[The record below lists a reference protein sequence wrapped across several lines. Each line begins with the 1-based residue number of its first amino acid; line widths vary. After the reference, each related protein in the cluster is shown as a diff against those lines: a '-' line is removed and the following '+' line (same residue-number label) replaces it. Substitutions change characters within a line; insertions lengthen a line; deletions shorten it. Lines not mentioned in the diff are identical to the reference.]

1 MLLKFTV
8 WSAGLI
14 SLITSANVIADT
26 SPTRVTPSAPHTEF
40 FQELA
45 SLCGK
50 AFAGTRVVERP
61 GRDLLVGNEQLRV
74 HFRECTDNQVFAP
87 FHIERPEHG
96 DWDRSRT
103 WIYTHYDD
111 HLTLSHDHR
120 EADGKESDDT
130 GYGGATVTPGSA
142 NQQLF
147 IFTERTGEQG
157 EVLGW
162 RIELEPGKRYSYGTM
177 ADGDWTWRV
186 DFDLSQEVDIPPA
199 PWGYDELE

>member
-8 WSAGLI
+8 WSVGLL

-26 SPTRVTPSAPHTEF
+26 PPTRVMPSAPHTEF

-74 HFRECTDNQVFAP
+74 HF
-87 FHIERPEHG
+87 
-96 DWDRSRT
+96 
-103 WIYTHYDD
+103 
-111 HLTLSHDHR
+111 
-120 EADGKESDDT
+120 
-130 GYGGATVTPGSA
+130 
-142 NQQLF
+142 
-147 IFTERTGEQG
+147 
-157 EVLGW
+157 
-162 RIELEPGKRYSYGTM
+162 
-177 ADGDWTWRV
+177 
-186 DFDLSQEVDIPPA
+186 DLSQEVDIPPA